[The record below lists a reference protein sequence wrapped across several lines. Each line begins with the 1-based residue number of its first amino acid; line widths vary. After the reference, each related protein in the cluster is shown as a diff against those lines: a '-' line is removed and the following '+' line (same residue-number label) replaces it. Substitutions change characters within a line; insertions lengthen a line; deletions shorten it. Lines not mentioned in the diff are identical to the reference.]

1 MLQYNNCPPGG
12 KPDHE
17 NIDDDATELA
27 VLLVAGRFNLP
38 LNVARLIA
46 RHADLGS
53 NEDRAGAGGGK
64 AA

>member
-12 KPDHE
+12 KSE
-17 NIDDDATELA
+17 YGNVDDDATELA

-38 LNVARLIA
+38 LNVARVVA
-46 RHADLGS
+46 EHAGLGGGG
-53 NEDRAGAGGGK
+53 DRATCGK